1 MKSTREILVV
11 YDKECP
17 VCDAYC
23 HAVDIPESVGE
34 LRLVD
39 AREDTAVMGDITRRG
54 LDIDQGMVVKVDGVL
69 YYGADA
75 IHALAE
81 MSSPDGL
88 FGGINRWFFAS
99 KRRSEMLYPIFRSV
113 RNLLLKVLRKTKI
126 NNLNLRENSR
136 F

>member
-1 MKSTREILVV
+1 MSAREILVV

-23 HAVDIPESVGE
+23 HAVRIPEAVGE
-34 LRLVD
+34 LRLVN
-39 AREDTAVMGDITRRG
+39 AREDMAVMEDITRRG
-54 LDIDQGMVVKVDGVL
+54 LDIDQGMVVKADGFL

-75 IHALAE
+75 IHALAR
-81 MSSPDGL
+81 MSSSGGL
-88 FGGINRWFFAS
+88 FGGMNRWFFAS
-99 KRRSEMLYPIFRSV
+99 KRRSKLLYPVFRSA

-126 NNLNLRENSR
+126 NNLKLPGKSR